1 MLTFEQLPGSKVN
14 TPLTLAILYLRMA
27 VGNVREVTTESDSYP
42 DGFRKVRNM
51 KTITIRFRS
60 ITDPDHRTLSTIVIV
75 LYAFALLNVALCS
88 VSIYG
93 KSLFYLLLYSIF
105 YVFFLVGS

>member
-14 TPLTLAILYLRMA
+14 TRLTLAILYLRMA

-51 KTITIRFRS
+51 KKKIINNSIHFRS
-60 ITDPDHRTLSTIVIV
+60 ITDPDHRTLPTTVIV
-75 LYAFALLNVALCS
+75 LYAFAL
-88 VSIYG
+88 
-93 KSLFYLLLYSIF
+93 
-105 YVFFLVGS
+105 

>member
-14 TPLTLAILYLRMA
+14 TRLTLAILYLRMA

-51 KTITIRFRS
+51 K
-60 ITDPDHRTLSTIVIV
+60 
-75 LYAFALLNVALCS
+75 
-88 VSIYG
+88 
-93 KSLFYLLLYSIF
+93 KKKQ
-105 YVFFLVGS
+105 